1 MDPWRTTSSPCCKRQ
16 VQRLQVHPLYMNMI
30 VKTYR
35 SFKFFCFFF
44 FFFMKTFSIFKWILR
59 LFYQISTWKS
69 RYAHIMVKGCFQEM
83 SSTDVWKCSFFPLD
97 ISKGHKCPGSHLN
110 AYNLL
115 ICESLFYLVYIL
127 RKFEVQVF
135 IILNGLTIK
144 IQQSKLFVFFKV
156 NFEFNK
162 PIEFYGETSAVFWT
176 YQFPTTFWVNPGF
189 LITF

>member
-1 MDPWRTTSSPCCKRQ
+1 MLRIKC
-16 VQRLQVHPLYMNMI
+16 
-30 VKTYR
+30 
-35 SFKFFCFFF
+35 
-44 FFFMKTFSIFKWILR
+44 TFS
-59 LFYQISTWKS
+59 
-69 RYAHIMVKGCFQEM
+69 
-83 SSTDVWKCSFFPLD
+83 FFSLD

-162 PIEFYGETSAVFWT
+162 YPLSFMEKHQLCFEPINSQQPFG
-176 YQFPTTFWVNPGF
+176 
-189 LITF
+189 

>member
-1 MDPWRTTSSPCCKRQ
+1 MDFKAVLPNINMKIQICPYYGKRMFS
-16 VQRLQVHPLYMNMI
+16 RNELNWC
-30 VKTYR
+30 VKMLR
-35 SFKFFCFFF
+35 IKC
-44 FFFMKTFSIFKWILR
+44 TF
-59 LFYQISTWKS
+59 
-69 RYAHIMVKGCFQEM
+69 
-83 SSTDVWKCSFFPLD
+83 SFFPLD

-162 PIEFYGETSAVFWT
+162 YPLSFMEKHQLCFEPINSQQPFG
-176 YQFPTTFWVNPGF
+176 
-189 LITF
+189 